1 METKIMIT
9 IKKGFS
15 ALLLFMLLMLAGS
28 ASAQS
33 TRMLTLSQGDT
44 QTPAMPV
51 TNLNGETTYY
61 SGFVMG
67 RVNATNPTTFS
78 FLLSFK
84 GGDLIDQ
91 TAGIYSGTIISPSS
105 SFAVTEAV
113 GRKSIST
120 SGSIDSGYVTY
131 RLLPDGRADIISVV
145 SNSLTIWEGKNSKRR
160 KVGDGTLEYGTV
172 TEGAGTMVLNFF

>member
-1 METKIMIT
+1 MIM

-15 ALLLFMLLMLAGS
+15 ALLLFMILTLAGS

-33 TRMLTLSQGDT
+33 ARELTLSNGDT

-51 TNLNGETTYY
+51 TSLTGETTYY
-61 SGFVMG
+61 SGFVIG
-67 RVNATNPTTFS
+67 TVNSTNPTTFS

-84 GGDLIDQ
+84 DAVLTDS

-113 GRKSIST
+113 GRKKSITT
-120 SGSIDSGYVTY
+120 SGSIDSGTVTY
-131 RLLPDGRADIISVV
+131 RLTPDGRADIISV
-145 SNSLTIWEGKNSKRR
+145 SGALTIWEGKNSKRR
-160 KVGDGTLEYGTV
+160 AVGNGTVEYGTDA
-172 TEGAGTMVLNFF
+172 EGAGTMWLNFF